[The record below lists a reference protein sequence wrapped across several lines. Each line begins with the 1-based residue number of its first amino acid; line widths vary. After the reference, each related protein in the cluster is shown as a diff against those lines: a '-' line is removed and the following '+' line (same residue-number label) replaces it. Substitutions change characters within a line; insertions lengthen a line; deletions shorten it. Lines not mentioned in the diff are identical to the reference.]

1 MLLCEPRILKQTGLP
16 GQVAG
21 DLMPRLIRETSGRDS
36 KIPLDQYLEFER

>member
-1 MLLCEPRILKQTGLP
+1 MLLCGPLFLKQSGLP

-21 DLMPRLIRETSGRDS
+21 DLPRLTRATSGRDS